1 MALGRENHGIR
12 TRKSRL
18 QDEKITVLVQ
28 ENHDTRTKNGFFCN
42 SVKEMSIPFYV
53 LSAVNSAIVRI
64 DMFQKWLQLPTGGKV
79 AELQVL

>member
-1 MALGRENHGIR
+1 MTLKREN
-12 TRKSRL
+12 S
-18 QDEKITVLVQ
+18 
-28 ENHDTRTKNGFFCN
+28 FSCN

-79 AELQVL
+79 AEL

>member
-1 MALGRENHGIR
+1 MTLKREN
-12 TRKSRL
+12 S
-18 QDEKITVLVQ
+18 
-28 ENHDTRTKNGFFCN
+28 FFCN

-79 AELQVL
+79 AELQGL

>member
-1 MALGRENHGIR
+1 MFLDFYWVILGLSLI
-12 TRKSRL
+12 
-18 QDEKITVLVQ
+18 
-28 ENHDTRTKNGFFCN
+28 

-79 AELQVL
+79 AERKGL

>member
-1 MALGRENHGIR
+1 MTLERENSFFCMSFVFLSH
-12 TRKSRL
+12 
-18 QDEKITVLVQ
+18 V
-28 ENHDTRTKNGFFCN
+28 FCN

-79 AELQVL
+79 AELQGL

>member
-1 MALGRENHGIR
+1 MFLDFYWVILGLSLI
-12 TRKSRL
+12 
-18 QDEKITVLVQ
+18 
-28 ENHDTRTKNGFFCN
+28 

-79 AELQVL
+79 AELQGL

>member
-1 MALGRENHGIR
+1 MFLDFYWVILGLSLI
-12 TRKSRL
+12 
-18 QDEKITVLVQ
+18 
-28 ENHDTRTKNGFFCN
+28 

-53 LSAVNSAIVRI
+53 LSAVNSAIVLI

>member
-12 TRKSRL
+12 TRKSRFWCK
-18 QDEKITVLVQ
+18 KITALGR
-28 ENHDTRTKNGFFCN
+28 ENGFLCN

-53 LSAVNSAIVRI
+53 LSGVNSAIVRI

-79 AELQVL
+79 AEL

>member
-1 MALGRENHGIR
+1 MALGREKRGVGA
-12 TRKSRL
+12 RKSRH
-18 QDEKITVLVQ
+18 QDQKITASGQ
-28 ENHDTRTKNGFFCN
+28 ENGFFCN

-79 AELQVL
+79 AERKVL

>member
-12 TRKSRL
+12 TRKSRH

-28 ENHDTRTKNGFFCN
+28 ENGYFCN
-42 SVKEMSIPFYV
+42 SVKEMSILFYV

-79 AELQVL
+79 AEL